1 MGKVVIPCIWN
12 SASDFSEGLARV
24 ENKNSRW
31 GYIDITGE
39 VVIPCEWS
47 DALDFSEG
55 LAGVRDLHIPFTSA
69 PKWGFIDMRGVLAIP
84 YTWDFVDSFKNGMA
98 TVKDHKG
105 NFLIID
111 KEGNVLSNKRIE
123 L

>member
-1 MGKVVIPCIWN
+1 M
-12 SASDFSEGLARV
+12 
-24 ENKNSRW
+24 
-31 GYIDITGE
+31 
-39 VVIPCEWS
+39 VIPCEWS

>member
-1 MGKVVIPCIWN
+1 MNTTMVKVKGMGM
-12 SASDFSEGLARV
+12 F
-24 ENKNSRW
+24 
-31 GYIDITGE
+31 
-39 VVIPCEWS
+39 
-47 DALDFSEG
+47 
-55 LAGVRDLHIPFTSA
+55 
-69 PKWGFIDMRGVLAIP
+69 
-84 YTWDFVDSFKNGMA
+84 DFVDSFKNGMA